1 MTLQPYLLQ
10 QCLDKLEGK
19 SVDDKLKQLF
29 EWAKTGHISLALFRI
44 MVKGA
49 LAPDE
54 HMCRVWADA
63 NGFEL
68 TYVTPVADLN
78 FLARD
83 N

>member
-1 MTLQPYLLQ
+1 MTLQPFLLA
-10 QCLDKLEGK
+10 QCLEKLEDK

-29 EWAKTGHISLALFRI
+29 EWVKTGHISLALFRI
-44 MVKGA
+44 MVKNVM
-49 LAPDE
+49 APDE

-68 TYVTPVADLN
+68 THETSAADLN